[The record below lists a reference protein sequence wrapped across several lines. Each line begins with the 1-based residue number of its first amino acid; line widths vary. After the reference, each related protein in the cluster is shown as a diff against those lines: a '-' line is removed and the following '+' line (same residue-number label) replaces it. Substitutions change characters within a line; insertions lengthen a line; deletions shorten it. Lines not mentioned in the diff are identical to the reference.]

1 VSGFASIFR
10 LALAK
15 VCKFGYNAN
24 MVMAFPDSMGSDR
37 PRLSSIAGSAQDHRP
52 NQLKS
57 FEEPKQPDVAVRS
70 RTARRLDRAV
80 LVVLA
85 LAVAYFVADRLWP
98 ARRVAV
104 LERAAS
110 VQGPASAGP
119 LSASGAIGVSTE
131 PAALLPVVDLS
142 PQGAVE
148 RPVVTILEG
157 QALFIRGAAR
167 FFAAEGVR
175 LEGGDIVATGADAL
189 MQLEYEGGTRV
200 DFGPQTQLMLS
211 VRDMGTAPPRRA
223 YLLAGWIKIAAD
235 PKSTRGI
242 EALRSAWF
250 ELTIADNV
258 TVTRVAA
265 DEADMFAESGNARLL
280 ERVHGRSPTELV
292 LTAGQFYA
300 RKSQRAGAVSAQASL
315 AFRAQLPA
323 SFRDTLPS
331 RIDKF
336 RGRTVTAQ
344 PAPDF
349 SYADVEAWLKSDGPI
364 RRQLAERWKDK
375 ARDAACRRSLEAN
388 LADLPDWVPILYPPK
403 DEPEGPASAPT
414 DHSNATSP
422 PS

>member
-1 VSGFASIFR
+1 MSVEASE
-10 LALAK
+10 
-15 VCKFGYNAN
+15 
-24 MVMAFPDSMGSDR
+24 S
-37 PRLSSIAGSAQDHRP
+37 QDA
-52 NQLKS
+52 S
-57 FEEPKQPDVAVRS
+57 EEPKQPNVAIRS

-85 LAVAYFVADRLWP
+85 LAVAYLMADRLRP
-98 ARRVAV
+98 AGREAV
-104 LERAAS
+104 VERAAS
-110 VQGPASAGP
+110 VRGPASAGP
-119 LSASGAIGVSTE
+119 PSVPGAIAESTKST
-131 PAALLPVVDLS
+131 ALLPVVDVS
-142 PQGAVE
+142 PQVAVE

-157 QALFIRGAAR
+157 QALFIRGVAR

-175 LEGGDIVATGADAL
+175 LESGDIVATGADAF

-200 DFGPQTQLMLS
+200 ELGPQTQLMLS
-211 VRDMGTAPPRRA
+211 ARDMGTAPRRGA
-223 YLLAGWIKIAAD
+223 YLLAGWIKVTSD

-250 ELTIADNV
+250 ELATADNV

-265 DEADMFAESGNARLL
+265 DEADVFAESGNARLI
-280 ERVHGRSPTELV
+280 ERAHGRSPTEVV

-300 RKSQRAGAVSAQASL
+300 RKSQRAGAVSGQASL
-315 AFRAQLPA
+315 AFRAQTPA

-331 RIDKF
+331 RIDRF
-336 RGRTVTAQ
+336 RRRTVTAQ

-349 SYADVEAWLKSDGPI
+349 TYADVEAWLKSDGPI

-375 ARDAACRRSLEAN
+375 ARDAAFRRSLEAN
-388 LADLPDWVPILYPPK
+388 LADLPDWYAILHPPK

-414 DHSNATSP
+414 DHSTVTSP